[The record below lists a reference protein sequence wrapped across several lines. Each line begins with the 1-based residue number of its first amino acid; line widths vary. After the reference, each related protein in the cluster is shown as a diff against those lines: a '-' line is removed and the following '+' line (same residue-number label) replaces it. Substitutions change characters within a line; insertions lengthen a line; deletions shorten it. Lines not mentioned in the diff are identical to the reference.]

1 MDLPLEKEARAR
13 LLELLETRKAACAWR
28 CPNRACDGKP
38 HDGYNYKHARGKQQ
52 PPWGQVIT
60 IPATKKKPERQ
71 VAVRRWYARGGR
83 GSGKTWAGANALA
96 EIILWYGGTDE
107 AGEQRS
113 YAVVG
118 PNFSHVRRTCL
129 ESGKSGLIKAL
140 GGLKGPH
147 ILKWNRNDGELHLKN
162 GAIVVVSGVEDGA
175 KRIEGGNFCAVWCD
189 EVGLWNLHRWKKA
202 WQEAIQGAVRMSPSI
217 FIFTGTPKQGHP
229 FVKMLTSDPRTVEV
243 VMPTSENEDNLDATY
258 VEEIKD
264 MFEGTQL
271 YRQEYMGEILQD
283 VAGALWNSAMIETT
297 RHEFPPAVD
306 EMLNIV
312 VGWDPAVTST
322 DKSDEHGIIVA
333 ARLKG
338 EPAHFVIL
346 DDRSGVYSPD
356 GAVSM
361 VLDAYETWS
370 ADSIVVEVNQGGDFA
385 ESLLKTRTPSR
396 TIDIKKVRASRGKRV
411 RAEPIA
417 ALSEQ
422 GRLHMVGYF
431 VPLEEQMTTWT
442 PDKPGSPDRLDAM
455 VWAITAL
462 LEKSTNTG
470 AYYYGRRNQRPSGGQ

>member
-38 HDGYNYKHARGKQQ
+38 HDYYNYKHARGKQQ
-52 PPWGQVIT
+52 PPWGPGGHGGNFSDIYHQ
-60 IPATKKKPERQ
+60 
-71 VAVRRWYARGGR
+71 GGR
-83 GSGKTWAGANALA
+83 GSGKTWCGAAALA
-96 EIILWYGGTDE
+96 EIILFNSGYDE
-107 AGEQRS
+107 QGSQRA

-118 PNFSHVRRTCL
+118 PILSTTKTTL
-129 ESGKSGLIKAL
+129 MEGESGLIKAL
-140 GGLKGPH
+140 GGEQGPH
-147 ILKWNRNDGELHLKN
+147 IKAYNRSTGIIHMNN
-162 GAIVVVSGVEDGA
+162 GAIVYSGGA
-175 KRIEGGNFCAVWCD
+175 DNRGAQIESKNISAIWCD
-189 EVGLWNLHRWKKA
+189 EVGLWNLNTWEYT
-202 WQEAIQGAVRMSPSI
+202 WDNAISFAVRKGEAL
-217 FIFTGTPKQGHP
+217 FIVTGTPKQGHP
-229 FVKMLTSDPRTVEV
+229 LVERLIKSKNVYRV
-243 VMPTSENEDNLDATY
+243 VHTTYENRDNLSPKKLAEW
-258 VEEIKD
+258 EERWDKTRT
-264 MFEGTQL
+264 G
-271 YRQEYMGEILQD
+271 RQELHGEFLTD
-283 VAGALWNSAMIETT
+283 TPGALWTSASLDIT

-385 ESLLKTRTPSR
+385 ESLLKTRTPTR